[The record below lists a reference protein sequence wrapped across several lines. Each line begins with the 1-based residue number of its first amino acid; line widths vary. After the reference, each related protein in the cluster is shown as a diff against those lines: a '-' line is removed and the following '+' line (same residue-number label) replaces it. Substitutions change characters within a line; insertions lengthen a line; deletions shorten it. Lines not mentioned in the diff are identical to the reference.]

1 MSFSPG
7 DLRPAK
13 IATVSVER
21 IRRKLGRLRPADW
34 KGVRQSLGR
43 YTSLRAGRGVWYG
56 SGGRTTARM
65 PLVSPDAPLV
75 RPMPP
80 NILALLALL
89 PIACGLLAAHDAAAN
104 VFGADRRVQREASH
118 LPYRAVG
125 VLTQPRL
132 GAGGTA
138 FLVSSCHV
146 ATAYHVAF
154 LRGRAANGS
163 VELGPAK
170 LGHAAEFVAGPD
182 ARIPGRFAA
191 RTRARVVAYGRFD
204 ARDFAGMAGDWAI
217 LRLDDCLGERFGYLR
232 HARAGDGSIP
242 DGPLMTIGFPASRA
256 GEPGITVES
265 GCRAR
270 DHGPVD
276 ALVGVDCAFE
286 SGMSGGPVVQLQ
298 PDGQWIVVGMVQ
310 QSMAPVP
317 GVLPEYAMQHRN
329 QMIALRAFRK
339 AIETALRAD
348 TRRLLA
354 RPTPAR

>member
-1 MSFSPG
+1 M
-7 DLRPAK
+7 R
-13 IATVSVER
+13 
-21 IRRKLGRLRPADW
+21 
-34 KGVRQSLGR
+34 SL
-43 YTSLRAGRGVWYG
+43 
-56 SGGRTTARM
+56 
-65 PLVSPDAPLV
+65 
-75 RPMPP
+75 PP
-80 NILALLALL
+80 NVLALLALL
-89 PIACGLLAAHDAAAN
+89 AIAHGLVGAHDAAAN
-104 VFGADRRVQREASH
+104 VFVADRRVQREASH

-125 VLTQPRL
+125 VLTHPRL
-132 GAGGTA
+132 GARGTA

-154 LRGRAANGS
+154 LRSRDANGD
-163 VELGPAK
+163 VVLGPAK
-170 LGHAAEFVAGPD
+170 LGHAAEFRVGPD
-182 ARIPGRFAA
+182 ATQPAKFAA
-191 RTRARVVAYGRFD
+191 RTRARVVAWGRFD

-232 HARAGDGSIP
+232 HSRASDGPMP

-298 PDGQWIVVGMVQ
+298 PDGTWIVVGMVQ

-317 GVLPEYAMQHRN
+317 GVLPAYAMQHRN
-329 QMIALRAFRK
+329 QMIAVRAFRK
-339 AIETALRAD
+339 AIDTALRAD
-348 TRRLLA
+348 AQRLLA
-354 RPTPAR
+354 RPAPAR